1 MRETDVDEIR
11 ERFKALKVSVLPD
24 VFLDRIVSVGPLD
37 RFYSLAKEK
46 IVAGGGSIRGFTE
59 RDVVGGN
66 AINIGKVM
74 ASLGAKVNLIVVADG
89 LSEVVLQR
97 LFSPYS
103 NVVITIIDGRP
114 GYTVALEFEEKGRG
128 ANVMISDVGDV
139 ENWDGEKISGDSL
152 NIIADSDAVVVTNWS
167 SNNSG
172 TKLATKVFSLP
183 KRSKR
188 LAFLDLA
195 DPSDA
200 IDRFPELLDEVIRK
214 GLLDALSLNEN
225 EMRVISRLL
234 GTDILPEKYNLRDV
248 VRVADGLARVMNLSI
263 EGHVPQGACSVNGNE
278 SESAEAFVVEPN
290 ILTGAGD
297 SWNAADILATISGFH
312 RRDRII
318 FANACSATYISG
330 KEAKPPSLESI
341 MSFLSSRGVELH
353 SV

>member
-1 MRETDVDEIR
+1 
-11 ERFKALKVSVLPD
+11 
-24 VFLDRIVSVGPLD
+24 
-37 RFYSLAKEK
+37 
-46 IVAGGGSIRGFTE
+46 
-59 RDVVGGN
+59 
-66 AINIGKVM
+66 
-74 ASLGAKVNLIVVADG
+74 
-89 LSEVVLQR
+89 
-97 LFSPYS
+97 
-103 NVVITIIDGRP
+103 
-114 GYTVALEFEEKGRG
+114 
-128 ANVMISDVGDV
+128 
-139 ENWDGEKISGDSL
+139 
-152 NIIADSDAVVVTNWS
+152 
-167 SNNSG
+167 
-172 TKLATKVFSLP
+172 
-183 KRSKR
+183 
-188 LAFLDLA
+188 
-195 DPSDA
+195 
-200 IDRFPELLDEVIRK
+200 
-214 GLLDALSLNEN
+214 
-225 EMRVISRLL
+225 MRVISRLL